1 MVKYTIS
8 CFLLRERKNR
18 TKRKR
23 GLMSEN
29 KIKIAAVTGPTASG
43 KTALAI
49 ALAQELNGEII
60 SCDSMQIYKEM
71 DIGTAKPTKEEQSAV
86 KHHLI
91 DILPPDAPYSCSDY
105 VRDAEA
111 AIADIT
117 SRGKLPIFCGGTGLY
132 LDRLLKGGNDSDAG
146 SDETIREELRLFCEE
161 NGVDAL
167 YERLVMLDPEA
178 AESIHKNNVKR
189 VIRAIEI
196 CLVTGQKKSDIDK
209 KNSKMSE
216 KYEPH
221 VLTLTFHNRE
231 LLYGRIDR
239 RVDIMIS
246 EGLVE
251 ETKRLMAKGVF
262 ERSPTASQAI
272 GYKEL
277 FPFLRGEDSLENCT
291 DELKRASRRYAKR
304 QITWF
309 SGKDYAQKIF
319 VDGETG
325 MKTFENIVNISKKL
339 F

>member
-1 MVKYTIS
+1 
-8 CFLLRERKNR
+8 
-18 TKRKR
+18 
-23 GLMSEN
+23 MSEN

-43 KTALAI
+43 KTSLAI

-71 DIGTAKPTKEEQSAV
+71 DIGTAKPTKEEQAAV
-86 KHHLI
+86 RHHLI

-111 AIADIT
+111 AIADIS

-132 LDRLLKGGNDSDAG
+132 LDRLLKGGNDSGAASNEG
-146 SDETIREELRLFCEE
+146 IRKELMIFYEE
-161 NGVDAL
+161 NGVDSL
-167 YERLVMLDPEA
+167 YEKLILLDPEA
-178 AESIHKNNVKR
+178 AENIHKNNVKR

-196 CLVTGQKKSDIDK
+196 CLITGQKKSEIDK
-209 KNSKMSE
+209 RNSEMSDR
-216 KYEPH
+216 YEPH
-221 VLTLTFHNRE
+221 VLTLDFHNRE
-231 LLYGRIDR
+231 LLYHRIDR
-239 RVDIMIS
+239 RVDVMIS
-246 EGLVE
+246 SGLVE
-251 ETKRLMAKGVF
+251 ETKRLMEKGVF

-277 FPFLRGEDSLENCT
+277 FPFLRGEDSLENCI

-309 SGKDYAQKIF
+309 SGKDYAKKIF
-319 VDGETG
+319 VDDENG
-325 MKTFENIVNISKKL
+325 MILFENIVKISKKV

>member
-1 MVKYTIS
+1 MEI
-8 CFLLRERKNR
+8 F
-18 TKRKR
+18 
-23 GLMSEN
+23 MSER

-71 DIGTAKPTKEEQSAV
+71 DIGTAKPTKEEQAAV
-86 KHHLI
+86 RHHLI

-105 VRDAEA
+105 VKDAES
-111 AIADIT
+111 AIADII

-132 LDRLLKGGNDSDAG
+132 LDRLLKGGNDAEAASNEG
-146 SDETIREELRLFCEE
+146 IREELKLFYEE

-167 YERLVMLDPEA
+167 YEKLILLDPEA
-178 AESIHKNNVKR
+178 AETIHKNNVKR

-196 CLVTGQKKSDIDK
+196 CLITGQKKSEIDK
-209 KNSKMSE
+209 KNSEISE

-221 VLTLTFHNRE
+221 VLTLAFGNRD
-231 LLYGRIDR
+231 LLYERIDR
-239 RVDIMIS
+239 RVDTMIS

-251 ETKRLMAKGVF
+251 ETKRLMEKGVF

-277 FPFLRGEDSLENCT
+277 FPFLRGEDSLENCI

-309 SGKDYAQKIF
+309 SGKDYAHKVF
-319 VDGETG
+319 VDDESG